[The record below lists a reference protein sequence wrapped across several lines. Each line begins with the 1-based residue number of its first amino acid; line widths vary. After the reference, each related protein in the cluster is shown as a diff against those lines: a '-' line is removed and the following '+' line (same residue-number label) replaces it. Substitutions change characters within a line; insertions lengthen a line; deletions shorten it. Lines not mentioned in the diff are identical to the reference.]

1 MYGFIKKKFFKRE
14 PKTYEVSIPKDIEGE
29 ILKTLRELNLS
40 EREIREA
47 VSSFNIRK

>member
-1 MYGFIKKKFFKRE
+1 MYSFIKKKFFQRE
-14 PKTYEVSIPKDIEGE
+14 PKTYRVSIPKDIDDE

-47 VSSFNIRK
+47 MSGFNVRK